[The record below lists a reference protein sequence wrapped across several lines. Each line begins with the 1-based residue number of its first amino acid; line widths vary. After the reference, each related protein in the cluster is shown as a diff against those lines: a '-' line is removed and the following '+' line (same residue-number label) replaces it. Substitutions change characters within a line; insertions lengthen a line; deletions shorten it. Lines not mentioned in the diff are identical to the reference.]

1 MISHEE
7 HQRRQEERSSE
18 RERLRK
24 EREETQQAL
33 QALQVESQLHSPH
46 ENRHQKSTEK
56 SKKYDSIADLPPPP
70 PMNSSYQPSSQFLK
84 FPSHPQMKKPEKPV
98 KPNFS
103 EVISHDDLKDEDA
116 LLEYLSRDKRAQTPI
131 YKRDSKEVPRKTFGQ
146 DYSLP
151 PPPADMLKNEYKPKL
166 PSRNYNAPPK
176 KSLVDIEKS
185 IPSPEKENKL
195 DPSFL
200 KFSDRK
206 KLFQN
211 QISKV
216 ESPQGRIKTGRFQL
230 ELENKMNL

>member
-1 MISHEE
+1 MRTYKIKK
-7 HQRRQEERSSE
+7 SS
-18 RERLRK
+18 
-24 EREETQQAL
+24 
-33 QALQVESQLHSPH
+33 
-46 ENRHQKSTEK
+46 EK

-70 PMNSSYQPSSQFLK
+70 PLNSSYQPSNAYHK
-84 FPSHPQMKKPEKPV
+84 FPSQQPIKKPEKPV
-98 KPNFS
+98 KPT
-103 EVISHDDLKDEDA
+103 ISKEENLPKDLTDDDA
-116 LLEYLSRDKRAQTPI
+116 LLVYLSRDKRAQTPI
-131 YKRDSKEVPRKTFGQ
+131 YKRDSREVPKNGFGQ

-185 IPSPEKENKL
+185 IPSPEKENKI

-211 QISKV
+211 KISKV